1 MSGALQQAHDVHQVI
16 QDVRSGK
23 LVVADVP
30 APLAQ
35 QGEVLIANVASV
47 ISAGTERMTIDL
59 AKKSLLG
66 KARERPDLVRRV
78 LEKCRNEGVLTTL
91 RQVRE
96 RLDTPIPMGYSSAGV
111 VLACGAGVQHLKPG
125 DRVASNG
132 AHAGIVSVSKHLC
145 AVIPAGVEC
154 DQAAFAVLGAIALQG
169 VRLAKCELGE
179 SVLVIGLGLIGQIA
193 VSLLAAAGCRVI
205 GTDPDEKK
213 CELALKMG
221 AECARPSL
229 TEGQILAHTGG
240 LGVDTVLITAST
252 TSNAPID
259 QAAAAV
265 RKKGRVVLV
274 GVVGLSLDR
283 RPFYFKEA
291 EFVVSCSYGPG
302 RYDPD
307 YEDRG
312 HDYPAPYVRWTEQR
326 NIQAVLDLMARGKL
340 DVRPLITHRFP
351 IEKASDAYELI
362 QSNGQPYLGVLLE
375 YEAPQSEAPPRRS
388 VRLVSARQCDHPAI
402 GVLGAG
408 NFARLVLLPAL
419 RDCRRLR
426 LATLCTAGGLSA
438 VTAGR
443 SLEFEQATT
452 DEDEIFDN
460 PTIDAVVSITRH
472 DLHARHV
479 VRALDAGKAV
489 FVEKPLC
496 LTVDELTEIEQARER
511 HSSVP
516 LIMVGFNRR
525 FSQAA
530 RRVREFFADVSAPLT
545 VSVRFNAGAVPA
557 DHWVHDETEGG
568 GRIVGEACHAI
579 DLATFLVGSPPVR
592 VFAESVGS
600 PHANEITEDQC
611 FITLRHANGSISS
624 IGYLAGGDKAFP
636 KERIEVIGGGR
647 LAVIDD
653 FRTVT
658 TSKNGR
664 ISRIKLSGQDKGH
677 AAEIAAFAKALC
689 EGGPPPIPW
698 EELRATTLASL
709 LAIRC
714 LREGVPMEV
723 A

>member
-1 MSGALQQAHDVHQVI
+1 MHQVI

-23 LVVADVP
+23 LVVAEVP

-35 QGEVLIANVASV
+35 HGEVVIANVASV
-47 ISAGTERMTIDL
+47 ISAGTERMAIDL

-96 RLDTPIPMGYSSAGV
+96 RLDTPMPMGYSSAGV
-111 VLACGAGVQHLKPG
+111 VLACGAGVQNIKPG

-132 AHAGIVSVSKHLC
+132 PHADIVSVGKHLC
-145 AVIPAGVEC
+145 ATIPEGVDF

-169 VRLAKCELGE
+169 VRLAHCELGE
-179 SVLVIGLGLIGQIA
+179 TVLVIGLGLIGQIA

-205 GTDPDEKK
+205 GTDPDSAK

-221 AECARPSL
+221 AERARPDFRAA
-229 TEGQILAHTGG
+229 QIEAATGG
-240 LGVDTVLITAST
+240 LGADAVLITAST
-252 TSNAPID
+252 SSNAPID
-259 QAAAAV
+259 LAAAAV

-274 GVVGLSLDR
+274 GVVGLELDR

-302 RYDPD
+302 RYDPN

-326 NIQAVLDLMARGKL
+326 NIQAVLELMARGKL
-340 DVRPLITHRFP
+340 DVRPLITHRFA
-351 IEKASDAYELI
+351 IENASAAYELI
-362 QSNGQPYLGVLLE
+362 QGTGQPYLGVLLKYQQE
-375 YEAPQSEAPPRRS
+375 QPESPLARS
-388 VRLVSARQCDHPAI
+388 VHLAPTKRSEHPAV

-419 RDCRRLR
+419 RDCGRLR

-438 VTAGR
+438 VATGR
-443 SLEFEQATT
+443 NLEFEQATT
-452 DEDEIFDN
+452 DEDAIFDDSA
-460 PTIDAVVSITRH
+460 IDAVVSVTRH

-479 VRALDAGKAV
+479 VRALDSGKAV

-496 LTVDELTEIEQARER
+496 LTVEELNEIEQARER
-511 HSSVP
+511 SAEIPP
-516 LIMVGFNRR
+516 LVMVGFNRR
-525 FSQAA
+525 FSAAA
-530 RRVREFFADVSAPLT
+530 RLTRDFFAAVSAPLT
-545 VSVRFNAGAVPA
+545 VSVRFNAGQIPV
-557 DHWVHDETEGG
+557 DHWVQDEIEGG
-568 GRIVGEACHAI
+568 GRIIGEACHAI

-600 PHANEITEDQC
+600 RHATEITDDQC
-611 FITLRHANGSISS
+611 FITLRHANGSVSS
-624 IGYLAGGDKAFP
+624 VGYLAGGDKAFP

-647 LAVIDD
+647 IAIIDD
-653 FRTVT
+653 FRTVIT
-658 TSKNGR
+658 CKNGR
-664 ISRIKLSGQDKGH
+664 THRRKMSGQDKGH
-677 AAEIAAFAKALC
+677 TAEISAFAQAIC

-698 EELRATTLASL
+698 EEIRATTLASL
-709 LAIRC
+709 LAVRS
-714 LREGVPMEV
+714 LREGLPFEI

>member
-1 MSGALQQAHDVHQVI
+1 VHQII

-35 QGEVLIANVASV
+35 PGEVLIANVASV
-47 ISAGTERMTIDL
+47 ISAGTERMVIDL

-96 RLDTPIPMGYSSAGV
+96 RLDTPLAMGYSSAGI
-111 VLACGAGVQHLKPG
+111 VLACGAGVQNLKPG

-132 AHAGIVSVSKHLC
+132 PHAGIVSVSKNLC
-145 AVIPAGVEC
+145 AAVPDAVDF

-169 VRLAKCELGE
+169 VRLAHCELGE

-193 VSLLAAAGCRVI
+193 VSILAAAGCRVV
-205 GTDPDEKK
+205 GVDPDGQK
-213 CELALKMG
+213 CELALTMG
-221 AECARPSL
+221 AELARTSL
-229 TEGQILAHTGG
+229 AAAQIEALTGG
-240 LGVDTVLITAST
+240 LGADAVVITAST

-259 QAAAAV
+259 LAAAAV

-274 GVVGLSLDR
+274 GVVGLALDR

-312 HDYPAPYVRWTEQR
+312 QDYPAAYVRWTEQR
-326 NIQAVLDLMARGKL
+326 NIQAVLDLMARGRL
-340 DVRPLITHRFP
+340 NVQPLITHRFA
-351 IEKASDAYELI
+351 IEEASHAYELI
-362 QSNGQPYLGVLLE
+362 QTGSEPYLGVLLQYQHSPTE
-375 YEAPQSEAPPRRS
+375 SPPPRS
-388 VRLVSARQCDHPAI
+388 VRLHPAKRVERPSI

-408 NFARLVLLPAL
+408 NFARLILLPAL
-419 RDCRRLR
+419 RDCGRLR
-426 LATLCTAGGLSA
+426 LSTLCTAGGLSA
-438 VTAGR
+438 VTTGR
-443 SLEFEQATT
+443 NLEFEQATT

-460 PTIDAVVSITRH
+460 PSIDAAVSITRH

-479 VRALDAGKAV
+479 VRAIDAGKAV

-511 HSSVP
+511 RGNSSP
-516 LIMVGFNRR
+516 LVMVGFNRR
-525 FSQAA
+525 FSEAA
-530 RRVREFFADVSAPLT
+530 RVVRDFFADVSAPLT
-545 VSVRFNAGAVPA
+545 VSVRFNAGAIPG
-557 DHWVHDETEGG
+557 DHWVHDEIEGG

-579 DLATFLVGSPPVR
+579 DLATFLVGSPAVR

-600 PHANEITEDQC
+600 LDAAVITDDQC
-611 FITLRHANGSISS
+611 FITLRHASGSISS
-624 IGYLAGGDKAFP
+624 VAYLASGDKSFP

-647 LAVIDD
+647 IAVIDD

-658 TSKNGR
+658 MCKNGR
-664 ISRIKLSGQDKGH
+664 TVRRKMSGQDKGH
-677 AAEIAAFAKALC
+677 SAEIAAFAEALC
-689 EGGPPPIPW
+689 EGGRPPIPW
-698 EELRATTLASL
+698 DEIRATTLASL
-709 LAIRC
+709 LAVRS
-714 LREGVPMEV
+714 LREGVPLEV
-723 A
+723 C